1 MTADIR
7 DQYAYLKPQ
16 PFVWLAVLGS
26 ALVHLGLVGLLVVGG
41 ILKEHHVPEKRQAI
55 LTKLVRKGKKKA
67 DDILPVKDRPKP
79 PPPAPKPAA
88 VNPKPDAA
96 KPDAKPRPKSKP
108 AAKPSKVD
116 YSSDMASAFD
126 KIKPTDYED
135 QGDPDGVE
143 DGEALV
149 KQKGDEY
156 LTKVYKAVKKQY
168 EVPELIPAKE
178 RMFLRADVILYID
191 RAGGIKELKLS
202 KPSGNQLYDNAV
214 VGAIRRAAPF
224 PAPPTELADVYADDG
239 IQIPFRASKM

>member
-1 MTADIR
+1 MVTADVR
-7 DQYAYLKPQ
+7 QQYAYLKPQ

-26 ALVHLGLVGLLVVGG
+26 ALIHLGLVGLLVVGG
-41 ILKEHHVPEKRQAI
+41 ILKEHRQPDKREAI
-55 LTKLVRKGKKKA
+55 LTHLVRKGKKK
-67 DDILPVKDRPKP
+67 DDKILPVKDRPKP
-79 PPPAPKPAA
+79 PPAPAPKA
-88 VNPKPDAA
+88 VV
-96 KPDAKPRPKSKP
+96 PRPDGAKTKP
-108 AAKPSKVD
+108 SPKHAAKPSKVD
-116 YSSDMASAFD
+116 YKGAQADALASL
-126 KIKPTDYED
+126 KPTEYE
-135 QGDPDGVE
+135 QEGDPDGVE
-143 DGEALV
+143 DGDALV

-224 PAPPTELADVYADDG
+224 PAPPAELAAVYSDDG
-239 IQIPFRASKM
+239 IQIPFRASKL

>member
-41 ILKEHHVPEKRQAI
+41 ILKDQRPPEKRQAI
-55 LTKLVRKGKKKA
+55 LTKLVKKGVKK
-67 DDILPVKDRPKP
+67 DDSILPVKDQPRP
-79 PPPAPKPAA
+79 PPPAPKPA
-88 VNPKPDAA
+88 VVKPNPDA
-96 KPDAKPRPKSKP
+96 PKTDRSKTKP
-108 AAKPSKVD
+108 AAKPSKED
-116 YSSDMASAFD
+116 YKGAQADAFASL
-126 KIKPTDYED
+126 KPTDYEQ
-135 QGDPDGVE
+135 QGDPDGVD
-143 DGEALV
+143 DGEALI

-178 RMFLRADVILYID
+178 RMFLRADVILTID
-191 RAGGIKELKLS
+191 AGGGIKELRLAKA
-202 KPSGNQLYDNAV
+202 SGNELYDNAV

-224 PAPPTELADVYADDG
+224 PAPPAELADVYSGDG